1 MGSNR
6 DQNHRTSFVGRLR
19 RLLRFRSFQ
28 QKLGVCAFIMS
39 LLAVSSVSLIS
50 YLVARNQ
57 IKKDREQLMQAQA
70 RQTSENLQDE
80 LNNMA
85 EDLRLWSKIGDV
97 PASLRG
103 HQSENANHFFGET
116 VRQRKIYDLIFT
128 IDLDGRI
135 CSINS
140 QGERLLHKPYGILL
154 WNLPDSWLENVIG
167 SDYVHAVEPLREFPA
182 VNAICGRN
190 ADSEIPDRRQL
201 VLAAAVRDDTGE
213 AVGIIVAIVNW
224 SYFQSLLDRVQKRFE
239 DLDINN
245 GYAFLAANDHDTLI
259 GHKNREEYDKT
270 ATGYRL
276 YQVLDMFENDPDGT
290 TSYEYLGNEKTIGG
304 AAVNPQQLKTEIDW
318 RLGVGINNEDI
329 FRPIQMLKFWF
340 FLISLTIAAMAGAIS
355 VLFGRAVSVSLKEF
369 TQLARDAS
377 KGSFVKM
384 VKQRTHDELGN
395 LAQAFNEMLVSFR
408 AQMPFVRIPNPY
420 VVGTPIRTSDMF
432 YGRQEDLNWISDQ
445 LARSGN
451 VMVVLY
457 GARRVGKTSLLHQIN
472 SERTTARILP
482 FFFDTQQLVPEI
494 NSNSDFYHV
503 LTRDMLFQ
511 IPEKLPGFKAPFI
524 AADRFTPQTFRN
536 LLEFLRDAEP
546 EKKPVLLFDE
556 MENLEYKLARGDLT
570 SDILLFLAGLL
581 DSNIPISF
589 VITGSNMLEAK
600 KLPDWAILV
609 PKTVSRKIGLL
620 ESGDALRLIED
631 PAKSYFVYDDGI
643 PDQILRMTAGHPY
656 YTQVVCQAQI
666 DYLNNKHEFAM
677 GQEQLAQVVEK
688 VLNHPPPPLNH
699 VWDSFSAAEKTAA
712 TLAANAIG
720 GPEAYADVE
729 SMLHDLPA
737 EIASLSGNRVNFIN
751 AVESLV
757 REDWME
763 RSEHESYRFKVDLLR
778 LWIRREHTI
787 WHLADEF
794 NQGIV

>member
-1 MGSNR
+1 MASVR
-6 DQNHRTSFVGRLR
+6 DQNHRISFLNRLR
-19 RLLRFRSFQ
+19 YFLRFRSFQ

-39 LLAVSSVSLIS
+39 LLAVSGVSLIS
-50 YLVARNQ
+50 YEVARDQ
-57 IKKDREQLMQAQA
+57 IEEDREQLMLVQA
-70 RQTSENLQDE
+70 RQTSINLQDE

-85 EDLRLWSKIGDV
+85 EDLNLWSKVRDV
-97 PASLRG
+97 PVSLRD
-103 HQSENANHFFGET
+103 HESENANRFFSKI
-116 VRQRKIYDLIFT
+116 VQQRGIYDLVFT
-128 IDLDGRI
+128 IDLQGRI
-135 CSINS
+135 CSINER
-140 QGERLLHKPYGILL
+140 GERLVHKPFRDLL
-154 WNLPDSWLENVIG
+154 GDLPESWLADITG
-167 SDYVHAVEPLREFPA
+167 SEDIHAIEPLEEYPA
-182 VNAICGRN
+182 INALCGRD
-190 ADSEIPDRRQL
+190 ADSEIPERRQL
-201 VLAAAVRDDTGE
+201 LLAAAVQDDTRE
-213 AVGIIVAIVNW
+213 TVGIIVAAINW
-224 SYFQSLLDRVQKRFE
+224 SYFQSILDRVQDRFE
-239 DLDINN
+239 DLRINN
-245 GYAFLAANDHDTLI
+245 GYAFLAANDKDTLI
-259 GHKNREEYDKT
+259 GHKNRSEYGKT
-270 ATGYRL
+270 ARGYGLFPL
-276 YQVLDMFENDPDGT
+276 YDRFVNDPDGT
-290 TSYEYLGNEKTIGG
+290 IRYEYLGNEKTVGI
-304 AAVNPQQLKTEIDW
+304 AAVKPQQLETQIDW
-318 RLGVGINNEDI
+318 RLGVGINDDDI
-329 FRPIQMLKFWF
+329 FAPIQSLKLWF
-340 FLISLTIAAMAGAIS
+340 FMISLIIAAVAGAIS
-355 VLFGRAVSVSLKEF
+355 VLFGRAVSVSLQEF

-384 VKQRTHDELGN
+384 AKQRTHDELGN

-408 AQMPFVRIPNPY
+408 AQMPFMTIPNPY
-420 VVGTPIRTSDMF
+420 VVGTPIRSSDMF
-432 YGRQEDLNWISDQ
+432 YGRQEDLNWISDK

-472 SERTTARILP
+472 SERTSARILP

-494 NSNSDFYHV
+494 GQNSDFYHV

-546 EKKPVLLFDE
+546 ERKPVLLFDE
-556 MENLEYKLARGDLT
+556 MENLEYKLVRGDLT

-581 DSNIPISF
+581 DSNIPVSF
-589 VITGSNMLEAK
+589 VITGSNVLEAK

-620 ESGDALRLIED
+620 ESEDALRLIED
-631 PAKSYFVYDDGI
+631 PAKGYFVYDDGI

-666 DYLNNKHEFAM
+666 DFLNNNHEFAM
-677 GQEQLAQVVEK
+677 GREQLAKVVET

-699 VWDSFSAAEKTAA
+699 VWESFSVAEKIAA
-712 TLAANAIG
+712 TLAANRIDS
-720 GPEAYADVE
+720 PEASADVE
-729 SMLHDLPA
+729 SMRKALPPELA
-737 EIASLSGNRVNFIN
+737 PLSGNRVNFIKALEN
-751 AVESLV
+751 LV

-763 RSEHESYRFKVDLLR
+763 RSEHEKYRFKVDLLR